1 MGLKLLEVHF
11 WTRFYD
17 KSKSFIKLA
26 ENCVESSQKD
36 VGRINIHHLPTS
48 FREKI
53 QNIIL
58 EGCRQDKKTLP
69 TNVFSGGYL
78 VQIPPRVDL
87 LLSG

>member
-1 MGLKLLEVHF
+1 MGLKLLEDHF

-26 ENCVESSQKD
+26 ENRVESSQD

-53 QNIIL
+53 QNIIS
-58 EGCRQDKKTLP
+58 ERCQQDKKTLP
-69 TNVFSGGYL
+69 TDVFSGCL
-78 VQIPPRVDL
+78 FN
-87 LLSG
+87 